1 MLEMRSVGIDQL
13 ALKLLGVEISDK
25 KVQMPAPIFNGA
37 TGMPTKS
44 APAMSEEKF
53 KEAIIAQAKKDFENG
68 KFGGHNNASY
78 MVLKN
83 SFVSVVSPDR
93 KGTIAQMMR
102 QIPALQRGKVS
113 YLEIKD
119 AKGNITSTYS
129 STNGWDAIGT
139 KEEFRRESEFD
150 AIYTEAWRALKAQAQ
165 QQVQPT
171 SSSIDTFI

>member
-1 MLEMRSVGIDQL
+1 MRSVGIDEMT
-13 ALKLLGVEISDK
+13 LKLLGIEISDK
-25 KVQMPAPIFNGA
+25 KAQMPVPKFNGA

-68 KFGGHNNASY
+68 KFGGHNNSSY

-93 KGTIAQMMR
+93 KSSIAQMIR

-119 AKGNITSTYS
+119 AKGNLTSTYS
-129 STNGWDAIGT
+129 PHNGWHAIGT
-139 KEEFRRESEFD
+139 KEEQRRESAFD
-150 AIYTEAWRALKAQAQ
+150 AIYTETWRALKAEAQ
-165 QQVQPT
+165 QQVKPT
-171 SSSIDTFI
+171 SSVFGHYAR

>member
-1 MLEMRSVGIDQL
+1 MRDPYEV
-13 ALKLLGVEISDK
+13 LGVSRGASQEEIK
-25 KVQMPAPIFNGA
+25 KAYRTLSRKYHPDANINNPNKDQA
-37 TGMPTKS
+37 
-44 APAMSEEKF
+44 EEKF

-68 KFGGHNNASY
+68 KFGGHNNSSY

-93 KGTIAQMMR
+93 KGSIAQMIR

-119 AKGNITSTYS
+119 AKGNLTSTYS
-129 STNGWDAIGT
+129 PHNGWHAIGT
-139 KEEFRRESEFD
+139 KEEQRRESAFD
-150 AIYTEAWRALKAQAQ
+150 AIYTETWRALKAEAQ
-165 QQVQPT
+165 QQVKPT